1 MDISQR
7 QQTANVGLAVPG
19 SKCTAKR
26 PITYLNES
34 VAKSCPN
41 AQSLGLVL
49 DGTVISDELHALVRN
64 GLMLVGDAA
73 HHTDPLTGG
82 GIIPALESG
91 TIAGGSRAMPS

>member
-73 HHTDPLTGG
+73 PH
-82 GIIPALESG
+82 
-91 TIAGGSRAMPS
+91 